1 MGDDALTPA
10 QRAEYRFL
18 RQQVDG
24 LQDELNR
31 RDHHPNVQQ
40 DLHRARRE
48 LKEFVYQLRQ
58 KGVNI

>member
-10 QRAEYRFL
+10 QKAEYRFL
-18 RQQVDG
+18 RQQVDN
-24 LQDELNR
+24 LQDELGR